1 MMPAFADEVSPMTHA
16 SRQLGSLF
24 LACSILVMP
33 VSLAAQERAM
43 VPLTI
48 DGERVKLATITY
60 KPPGDGPFPT
70 LIFHHGS
77 TGGGKDPNV
86 FLIPDYQ
93 KPLADWFTARG
104 WAVVL
109 PSRRGRGGSEGLYDE
124 GFSEDRAQGYTC
136 DEARLLAGAAR
147 ALRDVDAVTPT
158 ILALPFVDKAQVA
171 VGGHSRGG
179 VLAISWAA
187 QHPDQSRAVINFVG
201 GWRRTSCATAT
212 SVNQALFNRDASRA
226 PPSLWLYGARDPFY
240 PLSHSRANFA
250 AFQAAGGR
258 GTFYEIVPLPDRDGH
273 QIAYVPSLWSKELT
287 LYLTSRGLPVKGR

>member
-1 MMPAFADEVSPMTHA
+1 MI
-16 SRQLGSLF
+16 
-24 LACSILVMP
+24 LAVP
-33 VSLAAQERAM
+33 GFLAAQERAM

-48 DGERVKLATITY
+48 AGEPARLVTISY
-60 KPPGDGPFPT
+60 KPKGEGPFPT

-77 TGGGKDPNV
+77 TGGGTDPSM
-86 FLIPDYQ
+86 FPTTDYQ

-136 DEARLLAGAAR
+136 NEARLLAGAER
-147 ALRDVDAVTPT
+147 AMRDIDAVTPA
-158 ILALPFVDKAQVA
+158 ILALPFVDKARVA

-179 VLAISWAA
+179 VLAIAWAA
-187 QHPDQSRAVINFVG
+187 QHPDESRAVINFVG
-201 GWRRTSCATAT
+201 GWRRTTCETAT

-258 GTFYEIVPLPDRDGH
+258 GTFYEFEPPPDRDGH
-273 QIAYVPSLWSKELT
+273 QITYVPSLWSNVLAR
-287 LYLTSRGLPVKGR
+287 YLISRGLPIK

>member
-1 MMPAFADEVSPMTHA
+1 MNHA
-16 SRQLGSLF
+16 VRQLGSL
-24 LACSILVMP
+24 LLVCSLFAVTGA
-33 VSLAAQERAM
+33 VLAQERAK
-43 VPLTI
+43 VPITI
-48 DGERVKLATITY
+48 DGEQVRLVTITY
-60 KPPGDGPFPT
+60 TPPGAGPFPT

-77 TGGGKDPNV
+77 TNGGGTDPSA
-86 FLIPDYQ
+86 FAITDYN

-109 PSRRGRGGSEGLYDE
+109 PSRRGRGGSEGLYYE
-124 GFSEDRAQGYTC
+124 GFSEDRTQGYTC
-136 DEARLLAGAAR
+136 DEARLLAGAER
-147 ALRDVDAVTPT
+147 ALRDIDAVTPA
-158 ILALPFVDKAQVA
+158 ILAQPFVDKAQVA

-179 VLAISWAA
+179 ILAIAWAA

-240 PLSHSRANFA
+240 SLSHSRANFA

-258 GTFYEIVPLPDRDGH
+258 GSFYEFQPPPDRDGH
-273 QIAYVPSLWSKELT
+273 QIHYVPSLWSDT
-287 LYLTSRGLPVKGR
+287 LARYLTSRGLPIKGR

>member
-1 MMPAFADEVSPMTHA
+1 MNHA
-16 SRQLGSLF
+16 GSRLGSLVI
-24 LACSILVMP
+24 ACIVFALP
-33 VSLAAQERAM
+33 GSLAAQERAM

-48 DGERVKLATITY
+48 DGEQVKLATITY
-60 KPPGDGPFPT
+60 KPAGNGPFPT

-77 TGGGKDPNV
+77 TGGGADPSV
-86 FLIPDYQ
+86 FPIPDYQ

-124 GFSEDRAQGYTC
+124 GFSQDRARGYTC
-136 DEARLLAGAAR
+136 DAARLLAGAER
-147 ALRDVDAVTPT
+147 ALRDIDAVTPA
-158 ILALPFVDKAQVA
+158 ILALSYVDKARVA

-179 VLAISWAA
+179 ILAIAWAA

-201 GWRRTSCATAT
+201 GWRRTTCATAS

-226 PPSLWLYGARDPFY
+226 PPSLWLYGDRDPFY

-258 GTFYEIVPLPDRDGH
+258 GRFFEFEPPADRDGH
-273 QIAYVPSLWSKELT
+273 QISYVPSLWSAVLAR
-287 LYLTSRGLPVKGR
+287 YLTRRGLPIKGY

>member
-1 MMPAFADEVSPMTHA
+1 MTHA
-16 SRQLGSLF
+16 GRQLGSLL
-24 LACSILVMP
+24 LACSILAMP

-48 DGERVKLATITY
+48 DGERVKLATTIYSPT
-60 KPPGDGPFPT
+60 GGGPFPT

-77 TGGGKDPNV
+77 TGGGTDPSLFPV
-86 FLIPDYQ
+86 PDYH

-136 DEARLLAGAAR
+136 DEARLLAGAER
-147 ALRDVDAVTPT
+147 ALRDIDAVTPA

-179 VLAISWAA
+179 ILAISWAA
-187 QHPDQSRAVINFVG
+187 QHPDQARAVINFVG

-258 GTFYEIVPLPDRDGH
+258 GTFYEFEPPPDRDGH
-273 QIAYVPSLWSKELT
+273 QINYVPSLWNDVLT
-287 LYLTSRGLPVKGR
+287 RYLIGRGLPVGGR